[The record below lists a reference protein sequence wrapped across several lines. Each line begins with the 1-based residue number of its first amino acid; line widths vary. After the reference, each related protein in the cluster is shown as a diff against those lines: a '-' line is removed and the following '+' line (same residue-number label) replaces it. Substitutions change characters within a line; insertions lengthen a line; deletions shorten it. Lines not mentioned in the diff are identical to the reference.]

1 MADNGTERI
10 ERIEQELGE
19 LRQDL
24 RILLRAQVLHNDKLD
39 QHDRV
44 LTRLESLQESNERRF
59 EEIGKRF
66 DDVGKRFEEMGTRI
80 DNLVSGIGEYIRHE
94 RERTSAP

>member
-10 ERIEQELGE
+10 ARIEQELDE
-19 LRQDL
+19 IRQDV

-39 QHDRV
+39 QHDRI

-66 DDVGKRFEEMGTRI
+66 EETGTRI
-80 DNLVSGIGEYIRHE
+80 DKLVSGIGEYIRHD
-94 RERTSAP
+94 RERK

>member
-1 MADNGTERI
+1 M
-10 ERIEQELGE
+10 
-19 LRQDL
+19 
-24 RILLRAQVLHNDKLD
+24 HNDRLD

-66 DDVGKRFEEMGTRI
+66 EEMGTRI
-80 DNLVSGIGEYIRHE
+80 DKLVSGISEYIRHE